1 MSLRIL
7 HILDHSIPLQSG
19 YAFRT
24 LSILREQ
31 RALGWETIHLTTP
44 KQGPTAST
52 EEDVDGWHFFRTPA
66 QQEDRLP
73 PGISELKQL
82 RATSVRLGELAREVR
97 PNILHAHSPVLN
109 VLPALWVGRRLGIP
123 VVYELRAL
131 WEDAAVDHGTT
142 TEGSLR
148 YRVSRGLE
156 TFALSRA
163 DQVTTICEGLHRDI
177 VSRGI
182 SADKVTVIANAVDTV
197 SFQASAPP
205 DADLRRRLNLDG
217 ATVLGFVGSFYGY
230 EGLDLLIDALKVLLP
245 KRPQTKLL
253 LVGGGPEDANLRAQ
267 TEALGLQD
275 SVVFTGRVPHDQV
288 QRYYD
293 LIDLLV
299 YPRRAMRLTDLVT
312 PLKPLE
318 AMAQGRILVASDVG
332 GHLELIRDRE
342 TGFLFR
348 AGDTAHLATT
358 INEVLDRQP
367 DWAQVRAAGRRF
379 VENERTW
386 ARSVAR
392 YRDVY
397 GRALSSDR
405 TRPRS
410 RRRLHL
416 PTVILD
422 RPGDPILQR
431 HELDRPRD
439 RRRIRNHH

>member
-7 HILDHSIPLQSG
+7 HILDHSIPHQSG

-31 RALGWETIHLTTP
+31 RALGWETFHLTTP
-44 KQGPTAST
+44 KQGPTVST
-52 EEDVDGWHFFRTPA
+52 EEDIDGWHFFRTPTRH
-66 QQEDRLP
+66 EGDRLP
-73 PGISELKQL
+73 LGMGELRQL
-82 RATSVRLGELAREVR
+82 RSTGGRLGQLARALR
-97 PNILHAHSPVLN
+97 PTILHAHSPVLN
-109 VLPALWVGRRLGIP
+109 VLPALWVGKRLGIP

-131 WEDAAVDHGTT
+131 WEDAAVDHRTT

-182 SADKVTVIANAVDTV
+182 SPEKVTVIPNAVDTL
-197 SFQASAPP
+197 SFHASSPP
-205 DADLRRRLNLDG
+205 DAELRRSLGLDG
-217 ATVLGFVGSFYGY
+217 TTVLGFVGSFYGY
-230 EGLDLLIDALKVLLP
+230 EGLDLLIDALKILLP
-245 KRPQTKLL
+245 TRPQTKLL
-253 LVGGGPEDANLRAQ
+253 LVGGGPEEANLKAKTKEQ
-267 TEALGLQD
+267 GLQVN
-275 SVVFTGRVPHDQV
+275 VVFAGRVAHDQV

-318 AMAQGRILVASDVG
+318 AMAQGRVLIASDVG

-348 AGDTAHLATT
+348 AGDIVQLAAT
-358 INEVLDRQP
+358 IDKVLDCQP
-367 DWAQVRAAGRRF
+367 DWPRVRAAGRRF

-392 YRDVY
+392 YSDVY
-397 GRALSSDR
+397 ERALFSH
-405 TRPRS
+405 
-410 RRRLHL
+410 RRALAA
-416 PTVILD
+416 
-422 RPGDPILQR
+422 
-431 HELDRPRD
+431 
-439 RRRIRNHH
+439 